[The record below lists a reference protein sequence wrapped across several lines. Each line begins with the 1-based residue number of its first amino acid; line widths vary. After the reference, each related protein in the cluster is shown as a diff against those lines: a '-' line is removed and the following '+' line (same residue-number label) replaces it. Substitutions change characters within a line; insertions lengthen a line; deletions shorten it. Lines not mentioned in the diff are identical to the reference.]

1 MIAAPTLINLLLLIG
16 QTEAL
21 GLYRPRGDL
30 VFASVPRVYYARCWT
45 ATMREV
51 KRQLSRRASSTV
63 CVLPRRGDCTAR
75 ERPKN
80 VLKFL
85 RGGVMSPQ

>member
-1 MIAAPTLINLLLLIG
+1 MIAVPTLMIG

-21 GLYRPRGDL
+21 SLYRPRGDL

-51 KRQLSRRASSTV
+51 KQQLSRRASSTV
-63 CVLPRRGDCTAR
+63 CVPRRGDFTAR

-85 RGGVMSPQ
+85 RGGH